1 MEDLLLEILE
11 ELRNSRATGENR
23 ENAAN
28 RADGARNATNAPS
41 DSSQSATGTPSAG
54 TPPAQL
60 DTKQLLHIIRKHN
73 EGCSPADRPFA
84 KKQLLPYYLRVKEI
98 DRDRWAS
105 WNIDSDLEDELV
117 RTLRMK
123 PRRTASGVATITVLT
138 KPWPCSG
145 ECLYCPNDLR
155 MPKSYLADEPACQRA
170 ERNWF
175 DPYLQVAGRLHALT
189 EMGHVTDKVELIVL
203 GGTWS
208 DYPAAYQAWFMREL
222 FRALN
227 DDAPAR
233 SQEAQKRRAFY
244 LNAGIANKPEEA
256 AAFVSQKQQAIRAGK
271 LTYNQAVRQLYGR
284 DAAWQQAAAHQT
296 ATLCE
301 VAAQH
306 TANETAQHR
315 CVGLVVETRPD
326 AATPAELTRLRQFG
340 CTKVQMGIQSL
351 DPDILAQNCRST
363 SVNDI
368 ERAFALLR
376 LFGFKT
382 HVHAMVNLHGST
394 PAADK
399 QDYLRLVT
407 EAPYLPDEVKLYPCV
422 LVEGTGLDALAETPA
437 PHANATAAGA
447 SPANTPTSPAP
458 EPATPTAAPANKP
471 APWRPYPEDEL
482 IDVLAADVVATPPF
496 TRISRMIR
504 DISSHDIKAGN
515 KKTNLR
521 QMVEA
526 SIDADKQ
533 TIAEIRHREIG
544 AHATEPTSLTLAEIP
559 YRTTVSRECFLQWVT
574 PENRI
579 AGFLRLSLPD
589 QATVR
594 AHAHELPICAGEAM
608 IREVHVYGRVASLH
622 GQGQNAQHTGLGRKL
637 VERACSIARAEGYQ
651 TVNVISAIGTREYYR
666 NLGFA
671 DTENGLYLRKTLGE
685 GEAPESFLAAAAA
698 LECTE

>member
-11 ELRNSRATGENR
+11 ELRRLRAADR
-23 ENAAN
+23 KRASAAN
-28 RADGARNATNAPS
+28 RTPNANPANGSATGSATNAATDSTADAATGGGTSRTPRAADAESQGACAPS
-41 DSSQSATGTPSAG
+41 AGTHESAGTPSAN
-54 TPPAQL
+54 TQSVQL
-60 DTKQLLHIIRKHN
+60 DTKQLLHIIRTHN
-73 EGCSPADRPFA
+73 EGRGPADRPFA
-84 KKQLLPYYLRVKEI
+84 KKQLLPYYLRVKET
-98 DRDRWAS
+98 DHARWAS
-105 WNIDSDLEDELV
+105 WDIDSDLESRLV

-145 ECLYCPNDLR
+145 ECLYCPNDVR

-208 DYPAAYQAWFMREL
+208 DYPEPYQTWFMREL

-227 DDAPAR
+227 DTASMRDR
-233 SQEAQKRRAFY
+233 EAQKRRTFY
-244 LNAGIANKPEEA
+244 RNLGIANGPQGT
-256 AAFVSQKQQAIRAGK
+256 AAFVAQKQQAIRAGE
-271 LTYNQAVRQLYGR
+271 LSYNQAVRQLYGH
-284 DAAWQQAAAHQT
+284 DVAWQQAAARQT
-296 ATLCE
+296 ATPDE
-301 VAAQH
+301 VITQH
-306 TANETAQHR
+306 TVNETAQHR

-326 AATPAELTRLRQFG
+326 TVTSTELMRLRQFG

-351 DPDILAQNCRST
+351 DPGILAKNCRST
-363 SVNDI
+363 SINDI

-382 HVHAMVNLHGST
+382 HIHAMVNLYGST

-422 LVEGTGLDALAETPA
+422 LVEGTGLDAQ
-437 PHANATAAGA
+437 
-447 SPANTPTSPAP
+447 PT
-458 EPATPTAAPANKP
+458 
-471 APWRPYPEDEL
+471 WRPYSEREL
-482 IDVLAADVVATPPF
+482 IDVLAADVLATPSF

-526 SIDADKQ
+526 SIDASKQ
-533 TIAEIRHREIG
+533 PIAEIRHREIG
-544 AHATEPTSLTLAEIP
+544 AHAAEPTSLTLETIP
-559 YRTTVSRECFLQWVT
+559 YRTTVSREYFLQWVT

-579 AGFLRLSLPD
+579 AGFLRLSLPN

-594 AHAHELPICAGEAM
+594 AHTNELPVEPGEAM

-637 VERACSIARAEGYQ
+637 VERACSIACEEGYQ
-651 TVNVISAIGTREYYR
+651 AVNVISAIGTREYYR
-666 NLGFA
+666 NLGFE
-671 DTENGLYLRKTLGE
+671 DTENGLYLRKTL
-685 GEAPESFLAAAAA
+685 AESKTPSPAHRQ
-698 LECTE
+698 

>member
-11 ELRNSRATGENR
+11 ELRALRTPNAESQGAGATS
-23 ENAAN
+23 AAPAST
-28 RADGARNATNAPS
+28 RGSADTPPADTPAAGA
-41 DSSQSATGTPSAG
+41 
-54 TPPAQL
+54 PPAQL

-73 EGCSPADRPFA
+73 EGRGPADRPFA
-84 KKQLLPYYLRVKEI
+84 KKQLLPYYLRTKEA
-98 DRDRWAS
+98 DRNRWIS
-105 WNIDSDLEDELV
+105 WNIDSDLEDRLV

-145 ECLYCPNDLR
+145 ECLYCPNDVR

-208 DYPAAYQAWFMREL
+208 DYPEPYQTWFMREL

-227 DDAPAR
+227 AAAPVR
-233 SQEAQKRRAFY
+233 DQEVQSRRAFY
-244 LNAGIANKPEEA
+244 RNLGIANEPEEA
-256 AAFVSQKQQAIRAGK
+256 AAFVEQKQQAVHAGK
-271 LTYNQAVRQLYGR
+271 LSYNQAVQQLYGR
-284 DAAWQQAAAHQT
+284 DTAWQQAATYQT
-296 ATLCE
+296 ATLDE
-301 VAAQH
+301 VVAQH

-326 AATPAELTRLRQFG
+326 AVTPVELTRLRRFG

-351 DPDILAQNCRST
+351 DPAILTQNCRST
-363 SVNDI
+363 SIDDI
-368 ERAFALLR
+368 EHAFALLR

-394 PAADK
+394 PSADK

-422 LVEGTGLDALAETPA
+422 LVEGTGLDALAETLDVA
-437 PHANATAAGA
+437 PT
-447 SPANTPTSPAP
+447 
-458 EPATPTAAPANKP
+458 
-471 APWRPYPEDEL
+471 PWRPYPEHQL
-482 IDVLAADVVATPPF
+482 IDVLAADVVSTPPF

-526 SIDADKQ
+526 NVDARKQ
-533 TIAEIRHREIG
+533 PIAEIRHREIG
-544 AHATEPTSLTLAEIP
+544 AHAAEPTSLTLAETP
-559 YRTTVSRECFLQWVT
+559 YRTTVSREYFLQWVT

-579 AGFLRLSLPD
+579 AGFLRLSLPN
-589 QATVR
+589 QATVC
-594 AHAHELPICAGEAM
+594 AHTDELPVGPGEAM

-637 VERACSIARAEGYQ
+637 VERACRIAHAEGYQ
-651 TVNVISAIGTREYYR
+651 AVNVISAIGTREYYR
-666 NLGFA
+666 NLGFE
-671 DTENGLYLRKTLGE
+671 DTENGLYLRKEL
-685 GEAPESFLAAAAA
+685 
-698 LECTE
+698 